1 MKIYE
6 QLSNVQ
12 HELKCNKSLYNNFGK
27 YSYRST
33 ELIMEAAKPL
43 LFENDL
49 CLTITDSIELIGERF
64 YIKATATIKF
74 DVNKAVEVAD
84 AILNSVGELT
94 SDEFND
100 KIYELENKIEE
111 LEAALQDREDRIDY
125 MRRHE
130 TYVPF

>member
-1 MKIYE
+1 MSILEINFKNE
-6 QLSNVQ
+6 NVPVNVESNSTTTTISIND
-12 HELKCNKSLYNNFGK
+12 NKYP
-27 YSYRST
+27 
-33 ELIMEAAKPL
+33 AV
-43 LFENDL
+43 
-49 CLTITDSIELIGERF
+49 
-64 YIKATATIKF
+64 IKL

-84 AILNSVGELT
+84 AILNSIGELN

-130 TYVPF
+130 TYIPF

>member
-1 MKIYE
+1 MSILEINFKNE
-6 QLSNVQ
+6 NVPVDVESNSTTTTISIND
-12 HELKCNKSLYNNFGK
+12 NKY
-27 YSYRST
+27 
-33 ELIMEAAKPL
+33 P
-43 LFENDL
+43 
-49 CLTITDSIELIGERF
+49 
-64 YIKATATIKF
+64 ATIKL

-100 KIYELENKIEE
+100 KIYELENRIEE

-130 TYVPF
+130 TYMPF

>member
-1 MKIYE
+1 MSILEINFKNE
-6 QLSNVQ
+6 NVPVDVESNSTTTTININD
-12 HELKCNKSLYNNFGK
+12 NKYP
-27 YSYRST
+27 T
-33 ELIMEAAKPL
+33 
-43 LFENDL
+43 
-49 CLTITDSIELIGERF
+49 
-64 YIKATATIKF
+64 TIKF

>member
-1 MKIYE
+1 MSILEINFKNE
-6 QLSNVQ
+6 NVPVDVESNSTTTTININD
-12 HELKCNKSLYNNFGK
+12 NKYP
-27 YSYRST
+27 
-33 ELIMEAAKPL
+33 AA
-43 LFENDL
+43 
-49 CLTITDSIELIGERF
+49 
-64 YIKATATIKF
+64 IKL

-111 LEAALQDREDRIDY
+111 LEAALQDREDRIEY

-130 TYVPF
+130 TYMPF

>member
-1 MKIYE
+1 MSILEINFKNE
-6 QLSNVQ
+6 NVPVDVESNSTTTTININD
-12 HELKCNKSLYNNFGK
+12 NKY
-27 YSYRST
+27 
-33 ELIMEAAKPL
+33 P
-43 LFENDL
+43 
-49 CLTITDSIELIGERF
+49 
-64 YIKATATIKF
+64 ATIKL
-74 DVNKAVEVAD
+74 DVNKAIEMAD

-130 TYVPF
+130 TYMPF

>member
-1 MKIYE
+1 MSILEINFKNE
-6 QLSNVQ
+6 NVPVDVESNSTTTTIAIND
-12 HELKCNKSLYNNFGK
+12 NKY
-27 YSYRST
+27 
-33 ELIMEAAKPL
+33 P
-43 LFENDL
+43 
-49 CLTITDSIELIGERF
+49 
-64 YIKATATIKF
+64 ATIKF

-84 AILNSVGELT
+84 AILNSVGELN

>member
-1 MKIYE
+1 MSILEINFKNE
-6 QLSNVQ
+6 NVPVDVESNSTTTTININD
-12 HELKCNKSLYNNFGK
+12 NKY
-27 YSYRST
+27 
-33 ELIMEAAKPL
+33 P
-43 LFENDL
+43 
-49 CLTITDSIELIGERF
+49 
-64 YIKATATIKF
+64 ATIKL
-74 DVNKAVEVAD
+74 DINKAIEMAD

>member
-1 MKIYE
+1 MSILEINFKNE
-6 QLSNVQ
+6 NVPVDVESNSTTTTININD
-12 HELKCNKSLYNNFGK
+12 NKY
-27 YSYRST
+27 
-33 ELIMEAAKPL
+33 P
-43 LFENDL
+43 
-49 CLTITDSIELIGERF
+49 
-64 YIKATATIKF
+64 ATIKL

-111 LEAALQDREDRIDY
+111 LEAALQDSEDRIDY

>member
-1 MKIYE
+1 MSILEINFKNE
-6 QLSNVQ
+6 SVPVDVASNSTTTTISIND
-12 HELKCNKSLYNNFGK
+12 NKY
-27 YSYRST
+27 
-33 ELIMEAAKPL
+33 P
-43 LFENDL
+43 
-49 CLTITDSIELIGERF
+49 
-64 YIKATATIKF
+64 ATIKL
-74 DVNKAVEVAD
+74 DVNKAVEIAD
-84 AILNSVGELT
+84 AILDSVGEPT

>member
-1 MKIYE
+1 MSILEINFKNE
-6 QLSNVQ
+6 NVPVDVESNSTTTTININD
-12 HELKCNKSLYNNFGK
+12 NKY
-27 YSYRST
+27 
-33 ELIMEAAKPL
+33 P
-43 LFENDL
+43 
-49 CLTITDSIELIGERF
+49 
-64 YIKATATIKF
+64 ATIKL
-74 DVNKAVEVAD
+74 DINKAIEVAD

>member
-1 MKIYE
+1 MSILEITFKGE
-6 QLSNVQ
+6 NVPVNVESN
-12 HELKCNKSLYNNFGK
+12 S
-27 YSYRST
+27 
-33 ELIMEAAKPL
+33 
-43 LFENDL
+43 
-49 CLTITDSIELIGERF
+49 
-64 YIKATATIKF
+64 TATTISINDNKYPAVIKL
-74 DVNKAVEVAD
+74 DVNKAIEVAD

-130 TYVPF
+130 TYMPF

>member
-1 MKIYE
+1 MSILEINFKNENVPIDVE
-6 QLSNVQ
+6 SNSTTTTININD
-12 HELKCNKSLYNNFGK
+12 NKY
-27 YSYRST
+27 
-33 ELIMEAAKPL
+33 P
-43 LFENDL
+43 
-49 CLTITDSIELIGERF
+49 
-64 YIKATATIKF
+64 ATIKL
-74 DVNKAVEVAD
+74 DVDKAIEVAD

>member
-1 MKIYE
+1 MSILEINFKNENVPIDVE
-6 QLSNVQ
+6 SN
-12 HELKCNKSLYNNFGK
+12 S
-27 YSYRST
+27 
-33 ELIMEAAKPL
+33 
-43 LFENDL
+43 
-49 CLTITDSIELIGERF
+49 
-64 YIKATATIKF
+64 TATTISINDNKYPAVIKL

-130 TYVPF
+130 TYMPF

>member
-1 MKIYE
+1 MSVLEINFKNE
-6 QLSNVQ
+6 NVPVDVESNSSTTTININD
-12 HELKCNKSLYNNFGK
+12 NKY
-27 YSYRST
+27 
-33 ELIMEAAKPL
+33 P
-43 LFENDL
+43 
-49 CLTITDSIELIGERF
+49 
-64 YIKATATIKF
+64 ATIKL
-74 DVNKAVEVAD
+74 DVNKAIEVAD

>member
-1 MKIYE
+1 MSILEINFKNE
-6 QLSNVQ
+6 NVPVDVESNSTTTTIAIND
-12 HELKCNKSLYNNFGK
+12 NKY
-27 YSYRST
+27 
-33 ELIMEAAKPL
+33 P
-43 LFENDL
+43 
-49 CLTITDSIELIGERF
+49 
-64 YIKATATIKF
+64 ATIKL

-130 TYVPF
+130 TYVPFRRFL

>member
-1 MKIYE
+1 MRILEMNFKNENVPINVE
-6 QLSNVQ
+6 SNSTTTSIAIND
-12 HELKCNKSLYNNFGK
+12 NKYP
-27 YSYRST
+27 
-33 ELIMEAAKPL
+33 AV
-43 LFENDL
+43 
-49 CLTITDSIELIGERF
+49 
-64 YIKATATIKF
+64 IKL

-84 AILNSVGELT
+84 AILNSIGELN

-130 TYVPF
+130 AYVPF

>member
-1 MKIYE
+1 MSILEINFKNENVPIDVE
-6 QLSNVQ
+6 SNSTTTTISIND
-12 HELKCNKSLYNNFGK
+12 NKY
-27 YSYRST
+27 
-33 ELIMEAAKPL
+33 P
-43 LFENDL
+43 
-49 CLTITDSIELIGERF
+49 
-64 YIKATATIKF
+64 ATIKL

-111 LEAALQDREDRIDY
+111 LEAALRDREDRIDY

>member
-1 MKIYE
+1 MSILEINFKNE
-6 QLSNVQ
+6 NVPVNVESNSTTTTISIND
-12 HELKCNKSLYNNFGK
+12 NKYP
-27 YSYRST
+27 
-33 ELIMEAAKPL
+33 AV
-43 LFENDL
+43 
-49 CLTITDSIELIGERF
+49 
-64 YIKATATIKF
+64 IKL

-84 AILNSVGELT
+84 AILNSIGELT

-130 TYVPF
+130 TYMPF

>member
-1 MKIYE
+1 MSILEINFKNE
-6 QLSNVQ
+6 NVPVDVESNSTTTTININD
-12 HELKCNKSLYNNFGK
+12 NKY
-27 YSYRST
+27 
-33 ELIMEAAKPL
+33 P
-43 LFENDL
+43 
-49 CLTITDSIELIGERF
+49 
-64 YIKATATIKF
+64 ATIKL
-74 DVNKAVEVAD
+74 DVDKAIEMAD

-130 TYVPF
+130 TYMPF